1 MNGEFFNGQYII
13 DCRLMALLNYFR
25 KFEKED
31 LNPDEDIKSGYECS
45 YVNIYTYSVWGRV
58 YLLLSESERDEWKK
72 GYWDE
77 QADELSRDYYNNDDI
92 EDSVL
97 YRVDWHGWIRD
108 QTINSDINDLLGPRV
123 GKVEECQGLH
133 EDYAIFRIE

>member
-25 KFEKED
+25 QYEKED
-31 LNPDEDIKSGYECS
+31 LNPDEDIDSGYECT
-45 YVNIYTYSVWGRV
+45 YVNVHTFVVWKRV
-58 YLLLSESERDEWKK
+58 YLVLSEAERDAWKEAF
-72 GYWDE
+72 WDE
-77 QADELSRDYYNNDDI
+77 QADELARDLACNEDI
-92 EDSVL
+92 PDSVL
-97 YRVDWHGWIRD
+97 FHVDWDGWIRD

-133 EDYAIFRIE
+133 KDYAIFRIE